1 MLITKIIE
9 TLISKI
15 QGLLT
20 WHLFPKSEDLKLKSA
35 LECLFYLVVT
45 GSLLSLFY
53 FWNKVPDRK
62 VYIAVSKLQD
72 KSKDSHLVQ
81 DSATAFITF
90 YMPKTTVRTSRNA
103 AEINFTYS
111 TRYKLKDSLANRKQ
125 FIWPSPK
132 YNLSKEDSVILDIIR
147 IEKNRD
153 LLGKLKSSYPQA
165 SDYNIYFNAVAH
177 DQNPLNSFDRKEV
190 EYAYLLKDETG
201 KANGT
206 SFCYIKGNSTSNL
219 AYRCEDVAFKEAV
232 DGYSINAPGA
242 LAKPAWYNFEDIS
255 QSYYNIRL
263 LCSDLDSVV
272 FTMDFEGAV
281 EFSNMYP
288 EPDITGMHFIRFKDK
303 SKILYIIK
311 HGLVFHAKFK
321 ELENMQT
328 IRMFAVTAILGGI
341 AVVYVGLFFI
351 ALAHFFRWFKR
362 HPYGGIS
369 IIILLILIIFEC
381 FHLFAPIKY
390 YFGFIE

>member
-45 GSLLSLFY
+45 CSLLSLFY
-53 FWNKVPDRK
+53 YWNKVPNRK
-62 VYIAVSKLQD
+62 IYIAVSKLQD
-72 KSKDSHLVQ
+72 KSIDPHLVQ
-81 DSATAFITF
+81 DSAAAFITC

-103 AEINFTYS
+103 AAIIFSYS
-111 TRYKLKDSLANRKQ
+111 TRYKWKDSLANRKQ

-132 YNLSKEDSVILDIIR
+132 YNLSKEDSVILDIIS

-153 LLGKLKSSYPQA
+153 LLGKLKSSYPQV
-165 SDYNIYFNAVAH
+165 SDYNIYYNAVAN
-177 DQNPLNSFDRKEV
+177 DQNPLNSFDTKER
-190 EYAYLLKDETG
+190 EYPYPLKNEAGEKTG
-201 KANGT
+201 E
-206 SFCYIKGNSTSNL
+206 FCYVRGNYTSSL
-219 AYRCEDVAFKEAV
+219 SYRCEDFAFKEA
-232 DGYSINAPGA
+232 DDEYSFNSYGA
-242 LAKPAWYNFEDIS
+242 LAKPSWYKFEDIS

-263 LCSDLDSVV
+263 LCSNLDSLVL
-272 FTMDFEGAV
+272 TMDFEGAV

-288 EPDITGMHFIRFKDK
+288 EPDDIGMSFISFYDK

-381 FHLFAPIKY
+381 FNLFAPIKY
-390 YFGFIE
+390 YFGFI